1 MVYKF
6 VLAAAVVAL
15 ASAGYDPKF
24 MEMMQGVMN
33 AMQHQGG
40 NMNMGGNMNVGGNM
54 PAPSGGCKDGN
65 CQVPMGVDVGAYLE
79 QQKEQQKFEQ
89 QKMAAQIKAQFDS
102 VMKEVT
108 MKKHKYAMGVMTE
121 FTSMC
126 QCLDSG
132 YETYQ
137 SMFVKSARTLNMT
150 DIVDMAQ
157 WSAVKPYEAKSL
169 KEAKERLFAGMLE
182 SICKA
187 LGTYMEF
194 SSQVEDQLTQLI
206 AQGK

>member
-1 MVYKF
+1 MGMVYKF

-33 AMQHQGG
+33 QMQHQ
-40 NMNMGGNMNVGGNM
+40 

-79 QQKEQQKFEQ
+79 QQK
-89 QKMAAQIKAQFDS
+89 MAAQIKAQFDS
-102 VMKEVT
+102 VMMEVT

-137 SMFVKSARTLNMT
+137 SMFVKNARTLNMT

>member
-1 MVYKF
+1 MGMVYKF

-33 AMQHQGG
+33 QMQHQ
-40 NMNMGGNMNVGGNM
+40 

-102 VMKEVT
+102 VMMEVT

-137 SMFVKSARTLNMT
+137 SMFVKN
-150 DIVDMAQ
+150 
-157 WSAVKPYEAKSL
+157 AKTL

>member
-1 MVYKF
+1 MGTLSTELRRSSHHGLQVRPRGGRGR
-6 VLAAAVVAL
+6 L

-24 MEMMQGVMN
+24 MEMMQNVMN
-33 AMQHQGG
+33 QMQQQ
-40 NMNMGGNMNVGGNM
+40 

-65 CQVPMGVDVGAYLE
+65 CQVPMGVDVGAYLA
-79 QQKEQQKFEQ
+79 QQKEAQKFEQ

-126 QCLDSG
+126 QCLESG
-132 YETYQ
+132 ATTYQ
-137 SMFVKSARTLNMT
+137 AMFVESAKALNMT
-150 DIVDMAQ
+150 DIMDLEV
-157 WSAVKPYEAKSL
+157 WSQVKPYEAKSL

-182 SICKA
+182 SICGA
-187 LGTYMEF
+187 LKKYMDF
-194 SSQVEDQLTQLI
+194 SALVEDQLKQL
-206 AQGK
+206 QG